1 MNVYSGKSDEDKLG
15 ILHSYNFRQRLSS
28 LPAPCSTV
36 RGTLGDLWPHN
47 AAKQDEQLIFV
58 KNILRYLMKK
68 M

>member
-15 ILHSYNFRQRLSS
+15 LLNSYNFHQRLSS

-36 RGTLGDLWPHN
+36 RGTLGDLWPQN

-58 KNILRYLMKK
+58 PEILRYFNYTT
-68 M
+68 